1 MKLDIPIRLLLIC
14 GLSLAA
20 IPAAHACGIDMR
32 DYIQLRA
39 GMSEGEVL
47 QRIGIPDHETVVHGH
62 FGAITERTWYYL
74 PGNCGVDNLRWITE
88 ITLDGRGKIKALE
101 RYRP

>member
-1 MKLDIPIRLLLIC
+1 MILHTPIRLLLVC
-14 GLSLAA
+14 VLYLAA
-20 IPAAHACGIDMR
+20 IPSGLACGIDMR
-32 DYIQLRA
+32 DYIQLRV

-47 QRIGIPDHETVVHGH
+47 QRIGPPDHETVVHGP

-74 PGNCGVDNLRWITE
+74 PGQCGVDNLRWITE
-88 ITLDGRGKIKALE
+88 ITLDSRGRIKALE